1 MTASLV
7 FGLPGLFAIEG
18 GAHPARGGRT
28 VQLTSNERIPDAE
41 LVRRIVQGDRWAG
54 EAFYRR
60 YVALVHGTVRRL
72 LGRAGEAEDVVQET
86 FATAFEIVSQL
97 RTPESARQWL
107 MQIAVRK
114 VHRRFRQ
121 RRLLQTLGL
130 DRSADDATLKQ
141 MAPSD
146 SSSKARLELAM
157 LDEALSKLGT
167 AKRIA
172 WMLRHVE
179 GHSLDEVATQCGC
192 SLATAKRRISAA
204 HAHVCRYVA
213 IEGRSDE

>member
-7 FGLPGLFAIEG
+7 PGLSSHFAIES

-41 LVRRIVQGDRWAG
+41 LVRRIGQGDRWAG

-86 FATAFEIVSQL
+86 FETAFEFVSQL

-121 RRLLQTLGL
+121 RRLLRTLGL
-130 DRSADDATLKQ
+130 DRSADDAPLAQ
-141 MAPSD
+141 MARPD
-146 SSSKARLELAM
+146 SSANARLELAM
-157 LDEALSKLGT
+157 LDQALSSLGT

-204 HAHVCRYVA
+204 HMHISRYVA
-213 IEGRSDE
+213 IEGSADE

>member
-1 MTASLV
+1 MIASTVL
-7 FGLPGLFAIEG
+7 GLPGQFAIESAVRPAW
-18 GAHPARGGRT
+18 GARP

-41 LVRRIVQGDRWAG
+41 LVRRIGQGDRWAE

-86 FATAFEIVSQL
+86 FATAFEIFSQL

-121 RRLLQTLGL
+121 RRFLRTLGL
-130 DRSADDATLKQ
+130 DRSADDAPLEQ
-141 MAPSD
+141 MAPAD
-146 SSSKARLELAM
+146 SSAKARLELTM
-157 LDEALSKLGT
+157 LNEALSKLGT
-167 AKRIA
+167 AERIA

-192 SLATAKRRISAA
+192 SLATVKRRICAA
-204 HAHVCRYVA
+204 HMHVCRYVA
-213 IEGRSDE
+213 LEGRDDE